1 MDTTDPPIVIAHRG
15 FPALLP
21 EHTLE
26 GYTRAIAAGADFIE
40 PDLVVT
46 RDGILVAR
54 HENELSLT
62 TDVADHFPSRR
73 TTRTI
78 GGVRTDGWFAE
89 DLTLD
94 ELRSLR
100 TRQAFHDRPHDHD
113 GVYGIPT
120 FDEVLA
126 LAVSASQAAGRR
138 IGVYPETKYPSYFE
152 DIGLPQGPA
161 AVRALAAHGFVGP
174 NDPAFVQSFE
184 RENLEILRGE
194 TTLRLIRLLD
204 LTHGTDD
211 LDGIARYADGVGVEK
226 GAVVGPD
233 GRATDLV
240 ARAHDVGLVVHVYT
254 FRPEPRFVG
263 GWARGDADA
272 ELLRFLDAGVD
283 GVFCD
288 STDQAVRVRAGWR
301 GSGTVARA

>member
-1 MDTTDPPIVIAHRG
+1 MDTTDPIVIAHRG

-26 GYTRAIAAGADFIE
+26 GYTRAIDAGCDFIE

-46 RDGILVAR
+46 RDGVLVAR

-62 TDVADHFPSRR
+62 TDVAERFPSRR

-78 GGVRTDGWFAE
+78 DAVRTEGWFAE

-100 TRQAFHDRPHDHD
+100 TRQALFDRPHDQD
-113 GVYGIPT
+113 GLYPIPT

-126 LAVSASQAAGRR
+126 LAVSASRTAGRR
-138 IGVYPETKYPSYFE
+138 IGVYPETKHPTYFE
-152 DIGLPQGPA
+152 GLGLPQGPA
-161 AVRALAAHGFVGP
+161 VVRALAAHGFLGP
-174 NDPAFVQSFE
+174 RDPAFVQSFE
-184 RENLEILRGE
+184 RGNLEVLRGE

-204 LTHGTDD
+204 LSHGNPD
-211 LDGIARYADGVGVEK
+211 LGEIAGYADGVGVEK
-226 GAVVGPD
+226 NAVIGPD
-233 GRATDLV
+233 GRTTDLV
-240 ARAHDVGLVVHVYT
+240 ACAHDVGLLVHVYT

-263 GWARGDADA
+263 GWANGDADA
-272 ELLRFLDAGVD
+272 ELRRFLDAGVD

-288 STDQAVRVRAGWR
+288 RTDQAVRVRASWK